1 VALLRAARV
10 HYPEISNLNDLDQLA
25 ERWKPYRGWA
35 ARLLWL
41 DLLGYDGNRAED
53 NPGARTA
60 DTQHI
65 P

>member
-1 VALLRAARV
+1 LK
-10 HYPEISNLNDLDQLA
+10 DLDRVA

-41 DLLGYDGNRAED
+41 DHLGYDGNRAD
-53 NPGARTA
+53 STISGIPS
-60 DTQHI
+60 TQHI

>member
-10 HYPEISNLNDLDQLA
+10 HYPEISDLNDLDRVA

-41 DLLGYDGNRAED
+41 DLLGHHASQANDSPAGV
-53 NPGARTA
+53 ARH
-60 DTQHI
+60 TQHI